1 MRIICIMNH
10 KGGVGKT
17 TSAVN
22 LAAGLSRKDKKVLL
36 IDLDSQ
42 SNVGVSL
49 RINSEYTL
57 YDALTGKI
65 PVENCIMNLAKNFDV
80 IISKENLTKAEFY
93 LSQQQNAN
101 LILKKMLEHVSG
113 YDFML
118 IDCPPSLGILNQ
130 NVLAFCKEVFIP
142 TSTDYLG
149 YDALMKME
157 KVVEEINKNYR
168 HDLRITKVIPTLFD
182 RRNKVCKQTLE
193 DMKSHF
199 NGVVSVPIR
208 TNSKVREA
216 PKYGKSIFNHAKS
229 SSGADDYQQLVN
241 EVLEMGSLRVTEEI
255 VN

>member
-1 MRIICIMNH
+1 MRTICIMNH

-101 LILKKMLEHVSG
+101 LILKKMLEHGVFG
-113 YDFML
+113 KPIIQAKL
-118 IDCPPSLGILNQ
+118 LPSLE
-130 NVLAFCKEVFIP
+130 A
-142 TSTDYLG
+142 
-149 YDALMKME
+149 ME
-157 KVVEEINKNYR
+157 
-168 HDLRITKVIPTLFD
+168 
-182 RRNKVCKQTLE
+182 Q
-193 DMKSHF
+193 SHYM
-199 NGVVSVPIR
+199 P
-208 TNSKVREA
+208 NSKIPHLISA
-216 PKYGKSIFNHAKS
+216 
-229 SSGADDYQQLVN
+229 
-241 EVLEMGSLRVTEEI
+241 
-255 VN
+255 